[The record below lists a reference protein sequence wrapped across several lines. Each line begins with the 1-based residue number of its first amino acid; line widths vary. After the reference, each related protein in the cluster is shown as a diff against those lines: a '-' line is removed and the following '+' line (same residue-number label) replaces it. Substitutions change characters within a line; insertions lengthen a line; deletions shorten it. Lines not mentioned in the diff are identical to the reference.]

1 MCLII
6 LSNFQAII
14 LYSLYIKKEELLP
27 YFKSCIPVYIFE
39 NTPNNDLFIDFHIN
53 YISVG
58 GKNAFNNQI
67 INLKKKSML
76 KNTSNY
82 SSYQKERLKNF
93 SCNITLAFRKL
104 YMYSFLHLLQTDP
117 SKKSKSPYGFRICVR
132 LPSISL
138 HFLQILSFTKYRMA
152 GVYLLVPIPR
162 RGDFR

>member
-1 MCLII
+1 
-6 LSNFQAII
+6 
-14 LYSLYIKKEELLP
+14 
-27 YFKSCIPVYIFE
+27 
-39 NTPNNDLFIDFHIN
+39 
-53 YISVG
+53 
-58 GKNAFNNQI
+58 
-67 INLKKKSML
+67 ML

-93 SCNITLAFRKL
+93 SCNITLAFRNL
-104 YMYSFLHLLQTDP
+104 YMYSFLHLLYTDS

-162 RGDFR
+162 RGDFRWLIKWLSSWTSKVLQKIYWFVGIEHHVQKRHTCWNICWL